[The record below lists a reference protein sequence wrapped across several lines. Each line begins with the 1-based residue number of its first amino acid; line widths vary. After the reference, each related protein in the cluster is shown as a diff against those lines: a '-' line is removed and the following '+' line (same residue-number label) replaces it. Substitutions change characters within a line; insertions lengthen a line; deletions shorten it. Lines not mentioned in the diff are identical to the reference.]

1 MKELKVSVILQIKRR
16 GQRYVSGSEFPVVSH
31 PVPCSDT
38 KSEGKQ
44 LWDENK
50 IKKKKKDG
58 GALQWNIMI
67 SHHPASLDSPPA
79 AKSALK
85 SYSRHS

>member
-44 LWDENK
+44 LWDE
-50 IKKKKKDG
+50 KKKKKMG

-67 SHHPASLDSPPA
+67 SRHPASLDSPPRS
-79 AKSALK
+79 KVCFEKL
-85 SYSRHS
+85 

>member
-1 MKELKVSVILQIKRR
+1 MSVILQIKRR

-50 IKKKKKDG
+50 IKKKDG
-58 GALQWNIMI
+58 GSLIMEYHDLAPPGI
-67 SHHPASLDSPPA
+67 FGQSPCS
-79 AKSALK
+79 KVCFEKL
-85 SYSRHS
+85 